1 MEVLAIN
8 GSARKDGNTAL
19 LINTVFEELNKE
31 GIETEMVQFSGK
43 IMEPCKACWACSG
56 KKNCVHKKDQFQE
69 IFEKMTQA
77 DGIILGSPVYTA
89 NMSANMQ
96 ALLERAS
103 VVTDMNRG
111 ENLFAHKVGAAVTA
125 ARRGGALSAL
135 DSMNHFFMLQNIATG
150 TTEPLAEYAAEIL
163 EADIY
168 EIMPEVPY
176 TETDLAYY
184 TNGRADQEQN
194 DPSARPA
201 IAGKVENMEEYDTII
216 LGYPIWH
223 GQAPRIISTFLESY
237 DFSEK
242 TIIPFCTSHSP
253 KFRAG
258 ISAKESTLEAAAY
271 AAIQSVSKPLIRIF
285 ICHHAAA
292 ITQNDLSYL
301 STCRTI
307 ADRIG

>member
-19 LINTVFEELNKE
+19 LINAVFEQLNKE
-31 GIETEMVQFSGK
+31 GIETEMVQLSGK

-103 VVTDMNRG
+103 VVTDMNRS
-111 ENLFAHKVGAAVTA
+111 ENLFAHKAGTAVTA

-168 EIMPEVPY
+168 EIIPEVPY

-242 TIIPFCTSHSP
+242 TIIPFCTSHSSGIGSSADNLHELCP
-253 KFRAG
+253 DSVNWMEGKRFEAG
-258 ISAKESTLEAAAY
+258 TMKETMENWLEN
-271 AAIQSVSKPLIRIF
+271 VRVK
-285 ICHHAAA
+285 
-292 ITQNDLSYL
+292 
-301 STCRTI
+301 
-307 ADRIG
+307 

>member
-31 GIETEMVQFSGK
+31 GIETEMVQLSGK

-103 VVTDMNRG
+103 VVTDMNRS
-111 ENLFAHKVGAAVTA
+111 ENLFAHKAGTAVTA

-242 TIIPFCTSHSP
+242 TIIPFCTSHSS
-253 KFRAG
+253 G
-258 ISAKESTLEAAAY
+258 IGSSADNLHELCPDSVNWMEGKRFEARTMKETMENWLEN
-271 AAIQSVSKPLIRIF
+271 VRVK
-285 ICHHAAA
+285 
-292 ITQNDLSYL
+292 
-301 STCRTI
+301 
-307 ADRIG
+307 